1 LKPVIT
7 TCTRDCPGSCS
18 IIASVEDGKV
28 TKLRGNPEHDITA
41 GFLCKNTTHYLENY
55 FYSDKRILHPLIK
68 VENKWKRISWDE
80 ALDIAAFKISKVIN
94 KYGSSSIL
102 YYQGFGARTAL
113 QAMNRR
119 FFNLLGG
126 VTTTYGTV
134 CGGIGHTAME
144 TDFGAKISHDPL
156 DHLNSNLIII
166 WGRNPAVTDVHL
178 WRIIRKAQRNG
189 TPLVVIDPVK
199 TKTARH
205 ADLFI
210 QPRAGYDYYLA
221 MALAKIILK
230 LDNAK
235 NGHVNKNNPEI
246 EKNYLDHD
254 FIENY
259 TVNFEA
265 YRSILD
271 KYSLKFLST
280 ECNVSMNVIRELAI
294 LYAEGNPSSIITG
307 WGLHR
312 YVQGHLT
319 FRMIDALAAI
329 TGNIGVSGGG
339 VSQGFEE
346 FEYFDFALEMDELG
360 INQRKI
366 PMPTMGEAITQT
378 NAPPIKLIFVASGNP
393 VNLNPN
399 SLKVKKSFESADFV
413 IIIDHFL
420 NDTSDVA
427 DLFLPATTYLEE
439 TDLMGSYGHNWVSP
453 VNPAIPSLGEAKSEF
468 EIFQLLSGRLGF
480 EEKMSGP
487 PDKWLEKLA
496 DPILKQGMS
505 FEDLQRSPQRM
516 VKKIDIP
523 FSDGKFKTETGKFE
537 FIKDFLPENI
547 AIEGYPLRLLSTMPE
562 GFIGSVPPNNELINR
577 FLEVQVHPHVLKI
590 NQLADG
596 DKAILE
602 SPVGS
607 LTVQTRG
614 NYEVR
619 TDYILTYKGGWLKH
633 DKCVNVLTQDM
644 ISALGDGTPYYDT
657 WVRIKPIKG

>member
-1 LKPVIT
+1 MKPVIT

-18 IIASVEDGKV
+18 IIATVEDGKV

-55 FYSDKRILHPLIK
+55 FYSDKRILHPLLR
-68 VENKWKRISWDE
+68 VEGEWERISWDE
-80 ALDIAAFKISKVIN
+80 ALDIAAFNISKVIDE
-94 KYGSSSIL
+94 YGSPSIL

-144 TDFGAKISHDPL
+144 TDFGTKISHDPL
-156 DHLNSNLIII
+156 DHLHSNLIII
-166 WGRNPAVTDVHL
+166 WGRNSAVTDVHL
-178 WRIIRKAQRNG
+178 WRIIRKTQRKD
-189 TPLVVIDPVK
+189 TTIVVIDPVK

-205 ADLFI
+205 ADIFI

-235 NGHVNKNNPEI
+235 NGHVNKNNPDNEN
-246 EKNYLDHD
+246 NYLDHD

-265 YRSILD
+265 YRNILD
-271 KYSLKFLST
+271 KYSLSFLSSK
-280 ECNVSMNVIRELAI
+280 CGVDMDVLRELAI
-294 LYAEGNPSSIITG
+294 LYAEGNPSSIVTG
-307 WGLHR
+307 WGLYR
-312 YVQGHLT
+312 YLQGHLT
-319 FRMIDALAAI
+319 FHMIDALAAL

-346 FEYFDFALEMDELG
+346 FEYFDFTVELDELG

-366 PMPTMGEAITQT
+366 PMPTIGETITHT
-378 NAPPIKLIFVASGNP
+378 NDPPIKLIFVASGNP

-413 IIIDHFL
+413 IMIDHFL

-427 DLFLPATTYLEE
+427 NLFLPATTYLEE
-439 TDLMGSYGHNWVSP
+439 KDIMGSYGHNWVSP
-453 VNPAIPSLGEAKSEF
+453 VNRIISPLGEVKSEF
-468 EIFQLLSGRLGF
+468 EIFQLLASRLGF
-480 EEKMSGP
+480 EKEMSGP
-487 PDKWLEKLA
+487 LEKWLKKLA
-496 DPILKQGMS
+496 DPILKMGIS
-505 FEDLQRSPQRM
+505 FEDLQRVPQKM
-516 VKKIDIP
+516 VKKTNIP
-523 FSDGKFKTETGKFE
+523 FGDGKFRTESGKFK
-537 FIKDFLPENI
+537 FIDQFQPEDT

-562 GFIGSVPPNNELINR
+562 TFIGSVPPDSELVDG
-577 FLEVQVHPHVLKI
+577 FLEVQVHPHVLRNNHLK
-590 NQLADG
+590 DG
-596 DKAILE
+596 DKALIE
-602 SPVGS
+602 SPVGR
-607 LTVQTRG
+607 LLVKVKEDYDVG
-614 NYEVR
+614 E
-619 TDYILTYKGGWLKH
+619 DYILAYRGGWLKYN
-633 DKCVNVLTQDM
+633 KCVNVLTQDI
-644 ISALGDGTPYYDT
+644 ISAVGDGTPYYDT
-657 WVRIKPIKG
+657 WIKIKPY

>member
-55 FYSDKRILHPLIK
+55 FYSDKRILHPLLK
-68 VENKWKRISWDE
+68 VEGEWKRISWDE
-80 ALDIAAFKISKVIN
+80 ALNIAAFKISDVIDE
-94 KYGSSSIL
+94 YGSSSIL

-144 TDFGAKISHDPL
+144 TDFGTKVSHDPL

-166 WGRNPAVTDVHL
+166 WGRNPAITDVHL
-178 WRIIRKAQRNG
+178 WRIIRKAQRKG

-199 TKTARH
+199 TKTARQ
-205 ADLFI
+205 ADMFI

-221 MALAKIILK
+221 MALGKIIME
-230 LDNAK
+230 LDGAN
-235 NGHVNKNNPEI
+235 NNHVNKNNPEN
-246 EKNYLDHD
+246 ENNYLDHD

-259 TVNFEA
+259 TVNFET

-271 KYSLKFLST
+271 KYSLSFLSSK
-280 ECNVSMNVIRELAI
+280 CGVDMDVLRELAI
-294 LYAEGNPSSIITG
+294 LYAEGNPSSIVTG

-312 YVQGHLT
+312 YLQGHLT
-319 FRMIDALAAI
+319 FRMIDALAAL

-346 FEYFDFALEMDELG
+346 FEYFDFALELDELG

-366 PMPTMGEAITQT
+366 PMPTIGEAITNT
-378 NAPPIKLIFVASGNP
+378 NDPPIKLIFVASGNP

-399 SLKVKKSFESADFV
+399 SLKVKNSFESADFV
-413 IIIDHFL
+413 IMIDHFL

-453 VNPAIPSLGEAKSEF
+453 VNPVAVPRGEVKSEF
-468 EIFQLLSGRLGF
+468 EIFQLLASRLEF
-480 EEKMSGP
+480 EKQMSGP
-487 PDKWLEKLA
+487 PEKWLKKLA
-496 DPILKQGMS
+496 DPILKMGIS
-505 FEDLQRSPQRM
+505 FEDLQRAPQKM
-516 VKKIDIP
+516 VKKPNIP
-523 FSDGKFKTETGKFE
+523 FSDGKFRTESGKFE
-537 FIKDFLPENI
+537 FIDHFQPEDT

-562 GFIGSVPPNNELINR
+562 AFIGSVPPDSELVDG
-577 FLEVQVHPHVLKI
+577 FLEVHAHPRVLRN
-590 NQLADG
+590 NQLTDG
-596 DKAILE
+596 DKALLE
-602 SPVGS
+602 SSVGK
-607 LTVQTRG
+607 LLVKVKE
-614 NYEVR
+614 NYDVAE
-619 TDYILTYKGGWLKH
+619 DYILTYKGGWLKH
-633 DKCVNVLTQDM
+633 NKCVNILTQDLM
-644 ISALGDGTPYYDT
+644 SEVGDGTPYYDT
-657 WVRIKPIKG
+657 WVKIKPIKG

>member
-1 LKPVIT
+1 
-7 TCTRDCPGSCS
+7 
-18 IIASVEDGKV
+18 VEDGKV
-28 TKLRGNPEHDITA
+28 TILRGNPEHNITA

-55 FYSDKRILHPLIK
+55 FYSDQRIFHPLLK
-68 VENKWKRISWDE
+68 VEGEWKRISWDE
-80 ALDIAAFKISKVIN
+80 ALDIAAFKISKIIDE
-94 KYGSSSIL
+94 YGSSSIL

-134 CGGIGHTAME
+134 CGGIGHSAME

-178 WRIIRKAQRNG
+178 WRIIRKTQRNG
-189 TPLVVIDPVK
+189 TTLVVIDPVK

-221 MALAKIILK
+221 MALVKIILE
-230 LDNAK
+230 LDGTK
-235 NGHVNKNNPEI
+235 NSHVNKNNP
-246 EKNYLDHD
+246 KNKNNYLDHD

-271 KYSLKFLST
+271 KYSISFLSSK
-280 ECNVSMNVIRELAI
+280 CSVDIDVLRELAI
-294 LYAEGNPSSIITG
+294 LCAEGNPSSIITG

-312 YVQGHLT
+312 YVQGHLP

-346 FEYFDFALEMDELG
+346 FEYFNFAVELDEMG
-360 INQRKI
+360 INERKI
-366 PMPTMGEAITQT
+366 PMPTIGEAILHT
-378 NAPPIKLIFVASGNP
+378 NNPPIKLIFVSSGNP
-393 VNLNPN
+393 VTLNPN
-399 SLKVKKSFESADFV
+399 SLKVKQGFKSSDFV
-413 IIIDHFL
+413 IMIDHFL

-439 TDLMGSYGHNWVSP
+439 TDLMESYGHNWVSP
-453 VNPAIPSLGEAKSEF
+453 VNPAVPPQGEVKSEF
-468 EIFQLLSGRLGF
+468 EIFQLLARKLGF
-480 EEKMSGP
+480 KEEMSGP
-487 PDKWLEKLA
+487 PKKWLKKLA
-496 DPILKQGMS
+496 DPILKKGIS
-505 FEDLQRSPQRM
+505 FEDLQRAPQRM
-516 VKKIDIP
+516 VKKTNIP
-523 FSDGKFKTETGKFE
+523 FSDGKFKTESGKFE
-537 FIKDFLPENI
+537 FIEDFHPQDI

-562 GFIGSVPPNNELINR
+562 NFIGSVPPHNGLISG
-577 FLEVQVHPHVLKI
+577 FLEVQVHPHVLRI

-602 SPVGS
+602 SPVS
-607 LTVQTRG
+607 LTVQTRE
-614 NYEVR
+614 NYGIME
-619 TDYILTYKGGWLKH
+619 DYVLTYKGGWVKH
-633 DKCVNVLTQDM
+633 NQCVNVLTQDM

-657 WVRIKPIKG
+657 WVR